1 MIEDNQKEKWR
12 VYNTSREF
20 SKDLKFNRKWY
31 HLIAIFDQDRGE
43 DFDFNNDIE
52 PGEEFDFNQVI
63 EPIIYSSEDFVN
75 TDEIE
80 FDFNSPLME
89 KYKITEIGLIMGKL
103 NEEQRFKI
111 SNTEQYPVENIVK
124 GKNDSFVSIIDD
136 SYKKYYKKY
145 KKTGVFPSVTWS
157 MDYALLQWFYETT
170 CEYLNLASK
179 IVDLE
184 YHKLVYKDTEYT
196 QLELIKLFKK

>member
-89 KYKITEIGLIMGKL
+89 KYKITEIGLIMSEL
-103 NEEQRFKI
+103 NE
-111 SNTEQYPVENIVK
+111 
-124 GKNDSFVSIIDD
+124 GH
-136 SYKKYYKKY
+136 
-145 KKTGVFPSVTWS
+145 
-157 MDYALLQWFYETT
+157 
-170 CEYLNLASK
+170 
-179 IVDLE
+179 IVD
-184 YHKLVYKDTEYT
+184 
-196 QLELIKLFKK
+196 QNAPR